1 MGALADFIAAE
12 FHNSPREEIKTAGTA
27 KVANPAKAG
36 PNFSKISNFS
46 GGANLKTGQECCR
59 CGEPATM
66 GVGWFL
72 RQSESA
78 RWFCGACVPVSG
90 RA

>member
-1 MGALADFIAAE
+1 MSYQPFRIEKRNRGACDTATIATFPAP
-12 FHNSPREEIKTAGTA
+12 S
-27 KVANPAKAG
+27 VASVALSQRVPG
-36 PNFSKISNFS
+36 R
-46 GGANLKTGQECCR
+46 KTGHECCR

-72 RQSESA
+72 RQPESA